1 MEQNGGGKMNWTKIP
16 TNLLISRTPDNE
28 LVAIVKYQ
36 LLWADLEYQPTD
48 DIALRYMS
56 NKQLAL
62 VKHYLN
68 DIEAQVVSDI
78 KLTVNHRGGQKTYY
92 KKKQTLR
99 QNTDNQNDSQPD
111 SQRDVHTDGADKIRL
126 DKINKK
132 ENIKKEKPDIFHSVF
147 VIGGDDWK
155 FSPECLKLA
164 KKHWTNSIIRQIESN
179 YSHRPP
185 TEITIEKLLD
195 EYPSDKVPYKILGE
209 KKSIPL
215 TQKQWEW
222 FAKQGI
228 APAVKV
234 KAIDL
239 LEEYA
244 VSNPKRFKQYSDLSI
259 IIGRGWA
266 YREAFKEPYKF
277 ENQEHLV
284 SELKRVGLK

>member
-1 MEQNGGGKMNWTKIP
+1 MEQNGGGEMNWTKIP

-99 QNTDNQNDSQPD
+99 QNTDNQNDSQHD
-111 SQRDVHTDGADKIRL
+111 SQRDIHTDGADKIRL

-164 KKHWTNSIIRQIESN
+164 KKQWSNSVIRQIESD

-195 EYPSDKVPYKILGE
+195 RYPADKSIGFKKPTIDEVRAYCRERMNMVDADKWYDYYTSNGWKVGKNPMKNWKAAVRTWEKSGYNNAKPQMPRMSLKEMQELQKEIEIQKILNGE
-209 KKSIPL
+209 
-215 TQKQWEW
+215 
-222 FAKQGI
+222 
-228 APAVKV
+228 
-234 KAIDL
+234 
-239 LEEYA
+239 
-244 VSNPKRFKQYSDLSI
+244 R
-259 IIGRGWA
+259 
-266 YREAFKEPYKF
+266 
-277 ENQEHLV
+277 
-284 SELKRVGLK
+284 